1 MAMADAGITAWK
13 EKYIHNLWRPV
24 IGVREAGADF
34 GPGACAGMPATLVAD
49 PFWRPLG
56 SPASNTRNPSFTP
69 GFPAYPSGHATF
81 GTATFETVR
90 DFYYPGLPS
99 GLDPNG
105 IDPKARAVRDASDI
119 AFEFIS
125 DELNGKTMDADGS
138 LRTLHRRALTL
149 SKSID
154 ENKRSRV
161 FLGVHWQFDADWGDE
176 IGLNIAAAAKTAL

>member
-1 MAMADAGITAWK
+1 M
-13 EKYIHNLWRPV
+13 
-24 IGVREAGADF
+24 
-34 GPGACAGMPATLVAD
+34 
-49 PFWRPLG
+49 
-56 SPASNTRNPSFTP
+56 RN
-69 GFPAYPSGHATF
+69 
-81 GTATFETVR
+81 
-90 DFYYPGLPS
+90 
-99 GLDPNG
+99 
-105 IDPKARAVRDASDI
+105 ASDI